1 MPTFSKLAE
10 AVRFLAAVLAQSDYD
25 ALARACHGELP
36 QKSVLERLRQRHQQT
51 PLPELYAGREF
62 PQDGPSFKLGGHGR
76 ELGHIHI
83 DFVKSAAGWQL
94 QRIWMC
100 R

>member
-1 MPTFSKLAE
+1 MRTFSDLAE
-10 AVRFLAAVLAQSDYD
+10 AVRFLDTVIAETDYD
-25 ALARACHGELP
+25 ALAQACHEELP
-36 QKSVLERLRQRHQQT
+36 PEWVLERLRERSQDT
-51 PLPELYAGREF
+51 PLPDLYADREF
-62 PQDGPSFKLGGHGR
+62 PQDGRSFKLGGHGR

-83 DFVKSAAGWQL
+83 DFIKSETGCEL